1 MRCRVRNRDTG
12 KWEGGDADDFEALHR
27 IWRGKEDF
35 AEGGA
40 VVLLRP
46 SGEGGD
52 EPGENLWARYGRVA
66 RAGGHEEERGAVILR
81 VREEQSQD
89 WCAHEQVHVRF
100 WEESPGHQANARWRA
115 LRKKIRALSSDGGG
129 WFAGARSKEGTSG
142 VGSWREAVGEE
153 SVRMVLSHMLGAP
166 VNWHLKGRFRT
177 VSTDGG
183 GWYASTRPARGEA
196 GIGSWKAI
204 VREESVR
211 VALCRMLGAAGAGA
225 SIEVKPSAIGR
236 GKDRRT
242 ADLREHVSETLGG
255 FG

>member
-12 KWEGGDADDFEALHR
+12 KWEGDADDFEALHR
-27 IWRGKEDF
+27 MWRGRGDF

-46 SGEGGD
+46 SGKGGG
-52 EPGENLWARYGRVA
+52 EPGEDLWARYGRLA
-66 RAGGHEEERGAVILR
+66 RAGGHEEERGTVILR

-89 WCAHEQVHVRF
+89 WCAHEQVHLRF
-100 WEESPGHQANARWRA
+100 WEETPGYEQNARWRA
-115 LRKKIRALSSDGGG
+115 LRKKIRALSGDGGG

-142 VGSWREAVGEE
+142 VGSWREAVGAER
-153 SVRMVLSHMLGAP
+153 VRMVLSHMLGAP
-166 VNWHLKGRFRT
+166 VNWHLKGRFRM

-183 GWYASTRPARGEA
+183 GWYASTRPARGGA

-225 SIEVKPSAIGR
+225 SIEVAPRGLWARERPSYR
-236 GKDRRT
+236 
-242 ADLREHVSETLGG
+242 
-255 FG
+255 

>member
-1 MRCRVRNRDTG
+1 M
-12 KWEGGDADDFEALHR
+12 
-27 IWRGKEDF
+27 
-35 AEGGA
+35 
-40 VVLLRP
+40 
-46 SGEGGD
+46 
-52 EPGENLWARYGRVA
+52 
-66 RAGGHEEERGAVILR
+66 ILR

-89 WCAHEQVHVRF
+89 WCAHEQVHLRF
-100 WEESPGHQANARWRA
+100 WEESPGYEQNARWRA
-115 LRKKIRALSSDGGG
+115 LRKRIRALSSDGGG

-183 GWYASTRPARGEA
+183 GWYASTRSARGGA

-204 VREESVR
+204 VREEGVR

-225 SIEVKPSAIGR
+225 SIEVAPRGIGR

-242 ADLREHVSETLGG
+242 ADLREHVAETLKLSLEQARRRSSETIGRATG
-255 FG
+255 EV